1 MYTAYMHMRYFGKRA
16 YPPPPALLLPLTP
29 LTYPLAC
36 PESSNAWH
44 VCAAS
49 SRCTGRVSYASQA
62 APPFAGEP
70 AAPWTINAALGLL
83 PAVADD
89 VADGGD

>member
-1 MYTAYMHMRYFGKRA
+1 MYGMYV
-16 YPPPPALLLPLTP
+16 
-29 LTYPLAC
+29 
-36 PESSNAWH
+36 H

-89 VADGGD
+89 VAGGGD